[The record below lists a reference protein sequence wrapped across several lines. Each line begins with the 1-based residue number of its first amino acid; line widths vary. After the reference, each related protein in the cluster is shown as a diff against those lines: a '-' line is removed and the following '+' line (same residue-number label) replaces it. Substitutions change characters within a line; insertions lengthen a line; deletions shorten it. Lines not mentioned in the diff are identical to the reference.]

1 LEGTLLK
8 YLDDWQKW
16 VESNKKIPAGA
27 KKQCLLP
34 DQTVEGIKMC
44 GKYHCILKVIQ

>member
-16 VESNKKIPAGA
+16 VEGNKKIPAGA

-44 GKYHCILKVIQ
+44 GKYHLF